1 MKSGSL
7 TIGDINENYGN
18 GTNWNTNT
26 SGLLLEC
33 LDNTEIAVHDS
44 GQRISSLLCYEGGT
58 LNNIVIGRDMGWG
71 SSSLKIKGIT
81 KIGSGNVADEFTVFD
96 VQGNII
102 LKKIIYLVVQIMVMM
117 YI

>member
-1 MKSGSL
+1 
-7 TIGDINENYGN
+7 
-18 GTNWNTNT
+18 
-26 SGLLLEC
+26 
-33 LDNTEIAVHDS
+33 
-44 GQRISSLLCYEGGT
+44 
-58 LNNIVIGRDMGWG
+58 MGWG

-102 LKKIIYLVVQIMVMM
+102 IKKIIYLVVQIMVMM